1 MSNSKNEYARKHKK
15 NSLLGSITAEM
26 DTKGEVK
33 GSVIET
39 FKDLVIGVVGGGL
52 IGSAIGKYSLLAG
65 AALTG
70 VGYYVKNKLTT
81 TIGFGMMAANG
92 FQKKTDEV
100 SGLDGETAGLEG
112 AKERILTFKETFSQ
126 KLFLDKLIK
135 KKPESGTN
143 GVGEVQYFVYPNL
156 EGKELDM
163 SALERLENQVAQSG
177 MEYSKHLQDSESTGE
192 IGEIGEVGGIDL
204 SEKIY

>member
-135 KKPESGTN
+135 KNPESGTN

-177 MEYSKHLQDSESTGE
+177 MEYSKHLQGSESTGE